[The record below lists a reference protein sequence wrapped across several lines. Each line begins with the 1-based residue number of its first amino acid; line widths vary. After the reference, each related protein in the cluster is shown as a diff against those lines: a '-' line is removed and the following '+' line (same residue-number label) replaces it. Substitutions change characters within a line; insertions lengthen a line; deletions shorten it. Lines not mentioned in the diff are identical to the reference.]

1 MKFMIEANH
10 VQGQLKFSEIA
21 VSPDEANGFR
31 PFELFVSSLAGCS
44 GTLLRDIL
52 SKKRISYQKLEMEVE
67 AVRNPEV
74 ANRIEQLAF
83 LARVETENPFSEEQA
98 EKMANLVIKN
108 CGMIQSVIETID
120 IKFVIQA
127 IPVKGSAQ

>member
-98 EKMANLVIKN
+98 EKMAKLVIKN

-120 IKFVIQA
+120 IKLVIQA